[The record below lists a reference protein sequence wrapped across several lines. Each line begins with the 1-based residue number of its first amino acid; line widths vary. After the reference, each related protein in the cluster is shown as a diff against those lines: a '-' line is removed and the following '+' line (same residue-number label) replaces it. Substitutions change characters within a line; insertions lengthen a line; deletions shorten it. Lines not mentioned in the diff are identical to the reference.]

1 MVESSLF
8 ELSLTISTGFTVR
21 VLLII
26 TRSLKISEFSLHRL
40 LVSLKHSEFRST
52 CMAFRSNHCEFRSIL
67 WNSGQS
73 SASFAY
79 RSLIFTSNKEKLTPK
94 EPISRPFGSA
104 FEDLF
109 CYKNGSLFIPVT
121 FSDILK
127 KNDRCDNKGC

>member
-1 MVESSLF
+1 LLLWSKVAW
-8 ELSLTISTGFTVR
+8 LSLTISKGSTVR

-26 TRSLKISEFSLHRL
+26 TRSLKISGFSLHRL

-52 CMAFRSNHCEFRSIL
+52 CMAFRSIL
-67 WNSGQS
+67 WSSGQS